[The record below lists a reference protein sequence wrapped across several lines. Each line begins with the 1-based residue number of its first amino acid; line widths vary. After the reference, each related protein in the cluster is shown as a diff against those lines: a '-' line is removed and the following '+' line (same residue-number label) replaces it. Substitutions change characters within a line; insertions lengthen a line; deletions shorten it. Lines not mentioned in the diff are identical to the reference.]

1 MSSPVSDILA
11 ALLSQLDHAVL
22 RRVADDDAAQA
33 RYELLGEAP
42 DWFVKVFGSADEA
55 ASRSL
60 FLGDFIEQIA
70 TGLWA
75 SGDLEAVPSGPWEE
89 GDQGYFE
96 ASAMNL
102 VGEPLLIISAVSDKV
117 AREQRFVQS
126 NHEQV
131 LDRRRILK
139 EIEKK
144 DVLLDCIVHD
154 LSGPVGTLLM
164 NLEYV
169 GQKLGETSTLR
180 PAVDRAMNQTQR
192 QLTMIRSISQLFAG
206 DIAEMESDGE
216 ISDGVDIVAVA
227 HEMVDFHRLTAEER
241 KVQFRLVRENP
252 AHSMKVVGREGHH
265 SRVVENLL
273 LNAIRH
279 TSSDGEVAVTVE
291 SIDDG
296 GQVEVRIEDNGPG
309 VEPELAAELFK
320 SFSLAGD
327 HVGSS
332 GLGLYFCRIVTEQCG
347 GSIGYRDRDNAD
359 DRSGSGSG
367 GACFWFRL
375 PVVGKSSAG
384 GRVPNHEI

>member
-1 MSSPVSDILA
+1 MSSDASEILT
-11 ALLSQLDHAVL
+11 ALLSGLDHAVL
-22 RRVADDDAAQA
+22 RRVADRDETGSQFELIGMAPEWFCQVFESVDQA
-33 RYELLGEAP
+33 RTQ
-42 DWFVKVFGSADEA
+42 
-55 ASRSL
+55 SL
-60 FLGDFIEQIA
+60 FLGDFIDHLA
-70 TGLWA
+70 SAHWA
-75 SGDLEAVPSGPWEE
+75 SEKGEALLSGPWEE
-89 GDQGYFE
+89 GNHGYFE

-102 VGEPLLIISAVSDKV
+102 VGEQVLMISAVADKV
-117 AREQRFVQS
+117 EREQRFVQS

-169 GQKLGETSTLR
+169 GQKLGETSSLR

-206 DIAEMESDGE
+206 DIAEMGSDGE
-216 ISDGVDIVAVA
+216 ISEGVDIVAVA
-227 HEMVDFHRLTAEER
+227 HEMVDFHRLTAEKR
-241 KVQFRLVRENP
+241 QVQFRLVRENSE
-252 AHSMKVVGREGHH
+252 HSMKVVGREGHL

-279 TSSDGEVAVTVE
+279 TASDGEIVVTVE
-291 SIDDG
+291 SIDG
-296 GQVEVRIEDNGPG
+296 GEQVEVRIEDNGPG
-309 VEPELAAELFK
+309 VDPDLAAELFK
-320 SFSLAGD
+320 SFSLGRD
-327 HVGSS
+327 RVGSS

-347 GSIGYRDRDNAD
+347 GSIGYRDNAGD
-359 DRSGSGSG
+359 GLGTG

-384 GRVPNHEI
+384 GRAES